1 MPTPHNSA
9 RMGDI
14 APTVIM
20 SGDPLRA
27 QFMAEHYLDHAKPF
41 NSLRNMLGFTGTFHG
56 KPVSVMGHG
65 MGMPSI
71 GIYTYELFHFYNVQR
86 IVRAGTAGAIQQGLN
101 IGDVVLAQ
109 GACTDSNYLSQFGL
123 PGTYAPLGSFAL
135 LQQAAAYCEA
145 HAANLHCHVGNV
157 LSSDVFYDEA
167 QTWKQWQRMGVLA
180 VEMETAALYANA
192 AKAGREALTV
202 LTISDNL
209 QTNEHASGEQ
219 RQTAFTQMMDV
230 AFSLV

>member
-9 RMGDI
+9 QQGAI

-27 QFMAEHYLDHAKPF
+27 QFMAEHYLDNATQF
-41 NSLRNMLGFTGTFHG
+41 NTLRNMLGYTGTYHG

-71 GIYTYELFHFYNVQR
+71 GIYTYELYHFYNVQR
-86 IVRAGTAGAIQQGLN
+86 IVRAGTAGAIQDSLH
-101 IGDVVLAQ
+101 IGDLVLAQ

-123 PGTYAPLGSFAL
+123 PGTYAPLASFDL
-135 LQQAAAYCEA
+135 LEQAAAYCHE
-145 HAANLHCHVGNV
+145 NGLSQHCHVGSV
-157 LSSDVFYDEA
+157 LSSDIFYDEA

-192 AKAGREALTV
+192 ARAGREALTV

-209 QTNEHASGEQ
+209 VTDEHATGEQ